1 MKMTNTKMFTCTLTR
16 WHKVVERLNK
26 EYNQLC
32 KSAKTALTATCVS
45 EYLGE
50 AQEQRLIAL
59 RAQSLSQLESL
70 FEIQEVV
77 VRVRTALGAA
87 NEREGV
93 SSALAQ
99 YDKLVKRAQLLSA
112 LIEPRSGNWFG
123 IDELKNIKNPPR
135 SMGFLE
141 HGKTKIDVAM
151 LDGAE
156 LARLESM
163 RQKVTTA
170 MYAQAD
176 AIAELNKSTLSLEL
190 PFHIAQVVGL

>member
-1 MKMTNTKMFTCTLTR
+1 MSSAKTYTCTLTR

-32 KSAKTALTATCVS
+32 KSAKTVLTATSVT

-59 RAQSLSQLESL
+59 RAQSLSQIEIL
-70 FEIQEVV
+70 FEIQDVV
-77 VRVRTALGAA
+77 VRIRTSLGAA
-87 NEREGV
+87 NERQGV

-99 YDKLVKRAQLLSA
+99 YDKLVKRAQLLSS
-112 LIEPRSGNWFG
+112 LIEPRAGNWFG
-123 IDELKNIKNPPR
+123 IDDLKNIKNPPR
-135 SMGFLE
+135 STDFLE
-141 HGKTKIDVAM
+141 RGKAKIDVAM
-151 LDGAE
+151 LEGAE
-156 LARLESM
+156 LARLDGT
-163 RQKVTTA
+163 RQQVTMA

-190 PFHIAQVVGL
+190 PTHIAQVAGL

>member
-1 MKMTNTKMFTCTLTR
+1 VPKCYTCTLTR

-32 KSAKTALTATCVS
+32 KSAKSVLTATSVT

-50 AQEQRLIAL
+50 AQEQRLIAQ
-59 RAQSLSQLESL
+59 RAQSLSQIESL

-77 VRVRTALGAA
+77 VRIRTSLGAA

-99 YDKLVKRAQLLSA
+99 YDKLVKRAQLLSS

-123 IDELKNIKNPPR
+123 
-135 SMGFLE
+135 SMSSRTSRIRPDRRTFWSAEKPKSMSPCWMGS
-141 HGKTKIDVAM
+141 
-151 LDGAE
+151 E
-156 LARLESM
+156 LARLDGM
-163 RQKVTTA
+163 RQQVTTA

-176 AIAELNKSTLSLEL
+176 AIAELNKFTLSLEL
-190 PFHIAQVVGL
+190 PIHIAQVAGL

>member
-1 MKMTNTKMFTCTLTR
+1 MSSAKTYTCTLTR

-32 KSAKTALTATCVS
+32 KSAKSGLTATSVT

-59 RAQSLSQLESL
+59 RAQSLSQIDSL

-77 VRVRTALGAA
+77 VRIRTSLGAA
-87 NEREGV
+87 NERQGV

-135 SMGFLE
+135 STDFLE
-141 HGKTKIDVAM
+141 RGKTKIDVAM
-151 LDGAE
+151 LEGTE
-156 LARLESM
+156 LARLDGM
-163 RQKVTTA
+163 RQQVTTA
-170 MYAQAD
+170 MYAQA
-176 AIAELNKSTLSLEL
+176 S
-190 PFHIAQVVGL
+190 Q

>member
-1 MKMTNTKMFTCTLTR
+1 MSNAKTYTCTLTR
-16 WHKVVERLNK
+16 WHKVMERLNK

-32 KSAKTALTATCVS
+32 KSAKSGLTATSVT

-59 RAQSLSQLESL
+59 RAQSLSQIESL

-77 VRVRTALGAA
+77 VRIRTSLGAA
-87 NEREGV
+87 NERQGV

-99 YDKLVKRAQLLSA
+99 YDKLVKRAQLLSS

-123 IDELKNIKNPPR
+123 IDDLKNIKNPPR
-135 SMGFLE
+135 STDFLE
-141 HGKTKIDVAM
+141 RGKTKIDVAM
-151 LDGAE
+151 LEGPE
-156 LARLESM
+156 LARLDGI
-163 RQKVTTA
+163 RQQVTTA

-190 PFHIAQVVGL
+190 PIHIAQVAGL

>member
-1 MKMTNTKMFTCTLTR
+1 MSSAKTYTCTLTR

-32 KSAKTALTATCVS
+32 KSAKSVLTATSVT

-50 AQEQRLIAL
+50 AQEQRLIAQ
-59 RAQSLSQLESL
+59 RAQSLSQIESL

-77 VRVRTALGAA
+77 VRIRTSLGAA
-87 NEREGV
+87 NERQGV

-99 YDKLVKRAQLLSA
+99 YDKLVKRAQLLSS

-135 SMGFLE
+135 STDFLE
-141 HGKTKIDVAM
+141 RGKTKIDVAM
-151 LDGAE
+151 LEGSE
-156 LARLESM
+156 LARLDGM
-163 RQKVTTA
+163 RQQVTTA

-176 AIAELNKSTLSLEL
+176 AIAELNKFTLSLEL
-190 PFHIAQVVGL
+190 PIHIAQVAGL

>member
-1 MKMTNTKMFTCTLTR
+1 MMSSAKTYTCTLTR

-32 KSAKTALTATCVS
+32 KSAKTGLTATSVT

-59 RAQSLSQLESL
+59 RTQSLGQIESL

-77 VRVRTALGAA
+77 VHIRTALGAA
-87 NEREGV
+87 NERQGV

-99 YDKLVKRAQLLSA
+99 YDKLVKRAQLLSS
-112 LIEPRSGNWFG
+112 LTEPRSGNCFG
-123 IDELKNIKNPPR
+123 IDDLKNIKNPPR
-135 SMGFLE
+135 STDFLE
-141 HGKTKIDVAM
+141 RGKTKIDVAM
-151 LDGAE
+151 LEGPE
-156 LARLESM
+156 LARLEGM
-163 RQKVTTA
+163 RQQVTTA

-176 AIAELNKSTLSLEL
+176 AIAEINKATLSLEL
-190 PFHIAQVVGL
+190 PIHVAQVAGL

>member
-1 MKMTNTKMFTCTLTR
+1 M
-16 WHKVVERLNK
+16 
-26 EYNQLC
+26 
-32 KSAKTALTATCVS
+32 
-45 EYLGE
+45 
-50 AQEQRLIAL
+50 
-59 RAQSLSQLESL
+59 
-70 FEIQEVV
+70 
-77 VRVRTALGAA
+77 
-87 NEREGV
+87 

-99 YDKLVKRAQLLSA
+99 YDKLVKRAQLLGA

-190 PFHIAQVVGL
+190 PTFTSRRSWVCEVTDGPWLIQWVTKLPQGKEGRFAANG